1 MKSLFSPR
9 LLVFSLI
16 RYFRMRKYRVF
27 AKKLKKCPIL
37 CDADVVSVQES
48 STLKVEVA
56 FRYNDEEM
64 SGHFFTLSPR
74 GTYKPGQELKL
85 DVKFLFPAD
94 QLIVCDVLSPA

>member
-64 SGHFFTLSPR
+64 SGHFFALSPKE
-74 GTYKPGQELKL
+74 TYKPGQKLKL